1 MGTQMPQQK
10 PQPNAQQTS
19 PSGRALR
26 FAAGAGMG
34 ALITLV
40 PFSAGFAPESGPVSI
55 IFAAV
60 VVVASGLLS
69 SLWGDRFLDAVSRAL
84 DSTPV

>member
-1 MGTQMPQQK
+1 
-10 PQPNAQQTS
+10 
-19 PSGRALR
+19 
-26 FAAGAGMG
+26 MG

-40 PFSAGFAPESGPVSI
+40 PFSAGLAQDSGPTAI
-55 IFAAV
+55 LLAAL

-69 SLWGDRFLDAVSRAL
+69 GLWGDRFLDALSRAL

>member
-1 MGTQMPQQK
+1 MPQQE
-10 PQPNAQQTS
+10 PQHNAQQSS
-19 PSGRALR
+19 PSGLVLR

-40 PFSAGFAPESGPVSI
+40 PFSAGFSPESGPIPI
-55 IFAAV
+55 IVAAL

-69 SLWGDRFLDAVSRAL
+69 SLWRDRFLDAVSRAL

>member
-1 MGTQMPQQK
+1 MGTQNSQQE
-10 PQPNAQQTS
+10 PRQTMR
-19 PSGRALR
+19 PSLALR

-40 PFSAGFAPESGPVSI
+40 PFSAGFAPESGPSAI
-55 IFAAV
+55 LLAAF

>member
-1 MGTQMPQQK
+1 MGHQEPQQS
-10 PQPNAQQTS
+10 QQQRMLS
-19 PSGRALR
+19 ARALR

-34 ALITLV
+34 ALITWV
-40 PFSAGFAPESGPVSI
+40 PVSAGVAPDSSPVAI
-55 IFAAV
+55 IVSAL